1 MDERAI
7 MKKKMFKDEQKLKS
21 LQQIIVKDL
30 NRKLAKKVSLHLLKK
45 FNEPPQ
51 KEEIKILKDM
61 LMSTNKQTK
70 ILTSENHR
78 LKKKFER
85 FENKVSRR
93 KNNQINCSRELRN
106 QEMMDRKRSHRNLLG
121 DLEGPKLQY
130 GTQESIEDQTS
141 PRFIKPA
148 SQIREKVTLSFI

>member
-1 MDERAI
+1 
-7 MKKKMFKDEQKLKS
+7 
-21 LQQIIVKDL
+21 
-30 NRKLAKKVSLHLLKK
+30 
-45 FNEPPQ
+45 
-51 KEEIKILKDM
+51 M

-106 QEMMDRKRSHRNLLG
+106 QELMDRKRSHRNLLG

-148 SQIREKVTLSFI
+148 SQIREKVTLCFI